1 MPAKSK
7 KQFRLMQAA
16 AHGKTK
22 AKGLSKGEAA
32 EFVKGQ
38 SPKGLPEAAP
48 AKKREE
54 MSPRELIGHGLK
66 TAKASKKR
74 RKAT

>member
-16 AHGKTK
+16 AHGKAK
-22 AKGLSKGEAA
+22 VKGLSKGEAA

-38 SPKGLPEAAP
+38 SPKGLPEKVAT
-48 AKKREE
+48 
-54 MSPRELIGHGLK
+54 PRELISKGLQNG
-66 TAKASKKR
+66 KASRKR
-74 RKAT
+74 RK

>member
-16 AHGKTK
+16 AHGKAK
-22 AKGLSKGEAA
+22 VKGLSKGEAA

-38 SPKGLPEAAP
+38 SPKGLPETAP
-48 AKKREE
+48 AKKREG
-54 MSPRELIGHGLK
+54 MSPREMIHRGLK
-66 TAKASKKR
+66 TTKAAKKR
-74 RKAT
+74 RK